1 MRFRRISYPI
11 LPGCREAP
19 TTAIDRGEKTA
30 SRPAPII
37 FAAKLPGVIEPSR
50 GAWRCIITLGNRA
63 LRLIY
68 RDENPGVTAHARPR
82 SEPDS
87 HGEPT
92 FRPASKD
99 RGLGHLPHDCRGGL
113 GLGFRGEWGLR
124 GGSG

>member
-37 FAAKLPGVIEPSR
+37 FAAKLPGGIEPSR

-68 RDENPGVTAHARPR
+68 RDENRGNNSARLGLLR
-82 SEPDS
+82 SHDS
-87 HGEPT
+87 HGEPI

-99 RGLGHLPHDCRGGL
+99 RRFGPLLHDGRRGHGVRPH
-113 GLGFRGEWGLR
+113 E
-124 GGSG
+124 

>member
-1 MRFRRISYPI
+1 MPWTLRAFRFTGYRIPWYSFTIRFRRISYPI

-68 RDENPGVTAHARPR
+68 RDENPGVTAHARP
-82 SEPDS
+82 
-87 HGEPT
+87 
-92 FRPASKD
+92 
-99 RGLGHLPHDCRGGL
+99 
-113 GLGFRGEWGLR
+113 
-124 GGSG
+124 